1 MVLPEINTIVGGHTK
16 PRKPIHD
23 ELTANYARIS
33 SQYWFGVEER
43 KKAYRR
49 AVINEGYERAWKRL
63 DTMAK
68 CELGTHSE
76 GMEPHS
82 KGTASPPQSQPY

>member
-1 MVLPEINTIVGGHTK
+1 MILPEINTLTGGHIQRAQ
-16 PRKPIHD
+16 PLHD
-23 ELTANYARIS
+23 ELAANYARIS
-33 SQYWFGVEER
+33 SQYWHGVEER

-49 AVINEGYERAWKRL
+49 AVINGEYERAWKRL

-76 GMEPHS
+76 EER
-82 KGTASPPQSQPY
+82 